1 MASAQYSRLSVV
13 NTAALITLQTGPYGS
28 REESNGFCL
37 ASALRGCE
45 ARPAASCGLM
55 SVIHLISLEVPT
67 VLLNDDIIKS
77 LSMPAKCPAALPST
91 ADVLLSVSFR
101 NKHMLCFGLIQSE

>member
-13 NTAALITLQTGPYGS
+13 NTAALITLQT
-28 REESNGFCL
+28 GFCL

-91 ADVLLSVSFR
+91 ADV
-101 NKHMLCFGLIQSE
+101 